1 MGLETLTRACVR
13 SVTPYFP
20 GKPIA
25 EVQRELGLKKVV
37 KLASNENP
45 LGPSPK
51 ALAALRK
58 ALEDAHLY
66 PEGASPLLR
75 EALAKLHDVP
85 AGNVIVGSGSDE
97 IIRLLCEAFLS
108 PEDDVIASQYAFIRF
123 KQQATLMGAR
133 VIEVPMC
140 DWRHDL
146 ETMARTVSARTKMVF
161 VASPNNPTG
170 TYNSREEIETLLK
183 ALPSS
188 TLLVLDEAYYH
199 YAVAHADYPQTLPE
213 LSGRHPNLI
222 VLRTFSK
229 AYGLAGLRIGYGV
242 GDAELIG
249 WLDRIRM
256 PFNVGLL
263 SQRAALEA
271 LKDQS
276 WLRKGVALV
285 SRQREA
291 LAAEL
296 LALGFGVV
304 DSAANFVFARSE
316 TPGRALFKKLLKSG
330 VIIRPLDEYG
340 LTHHV
345 RISVGTAAENKALV
359 AALKAALNGTN
370 GQ

>member
-1 MGLETLTRACVR
+1 MALETLTRACVR

-25 EVQRELGLKKVV
+25 EVQRELGLKKVI

-45 LGPSPK
+45 LGPSPR
-51 ALAALRK
+51 ALAALKRD
-58 ALEDAHLY
+58 ALETHLY

-75 EALAKLHDVP
+75 QALAKALGMSDSH
-85 AGNVIVGSGSDE
+85 VIVGNGSDE

-108 PEDDVIASQYAFIRF
+108 PEDDVIASQYGFIRF

-133 VIEVPMC
+133 VIEVPMA

-146 ETMARTVSARTKMVF
+146 ETMGRTVSPRTKMVF

-170 TYNSREEIETLLK
+170 TYNSEEEIEGLLK
-183 ALPSS
+183 ALPAT
-188 TLLVLDEAYYH
+188 TLLVLDEAYYQ
-199 YAVAHADYPQTLPE
+199 YAGDQDDYHRSVPDLV
-213 LSGRHPNLI
+213 RRFPNLV

-229 AYGLAGLRIGYGV
+229 AYGLAGLRVGYGV

-263 SQRAALEA
+263 SQRAAIEA
-271 LKDQS
+271 LKDQAWMKKGIRLNAKNREYLAS
-276 WLRKGVALV
+276 QLRG
-285 SRQREA
+285 
-291 LAAEL
+291 
-296 LALGFGVV
+296 LGFGVT
-304 DSAANFVFARSE
+304 DSAANFLFVKCAF
-316 TPGRALFKKLLKSG
+316 PGRVLFKRLLKTG
-330 VIIRPLDEYG
+330 VIIRSLDEYG

-345 RISVGTAAENKALV
+345 RISVGTEAEIRMLLAG
-359 AALKAALNGTN
+359 LKTSLNGTLTP
-370 GQ
+370 